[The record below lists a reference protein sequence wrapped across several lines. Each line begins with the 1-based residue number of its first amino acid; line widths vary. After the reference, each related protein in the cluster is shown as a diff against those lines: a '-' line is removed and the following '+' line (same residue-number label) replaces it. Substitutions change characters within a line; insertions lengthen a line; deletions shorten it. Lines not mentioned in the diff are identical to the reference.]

1 MPPPPVTRYGLTT
14 SYPHLQQAH
23 LQQQHQQQS
32 QHHHPAHAAAAAAAA
47 AAATGIP
54 PPSLGGHPGFTAGNP
69 SAAAAAAANINP
81 FTLSGA
87 GIANG
92 MSVPGFATGNV
103 AAAGGGA
110 AGIGAAG
117 TAADSGGT
125 GLASHA
131 AQMGFARGAQMQQQ
145 QLHQTHD
152 GRLTLE
158 TKSGGAVKSRIRDV
172 WRHNLAQE
180 MATLRQLIEKYP
192 YISMV
197 SMI

>member
-1 MPPPPVTRYGLTT
+1 MPPPVARYGPSGLAAP
-14 SYPHLQQAH
+14 YAHLQQAH
-23 LQQQHQQQS
+23 LQQQQQQQG
-32 QHHHPAHAAAAAAAA
+32 QHHPVHAQSAAAANSAL
-47 AAATGIP
+47 P
-54 PPSLGGHPGFTAGNP
+54 PPSLGGHSGFAAGNP
-69 SAAAAAAANINP
+69 NTNINP

-92 MSVPGFATGNV
+92 MSVPGFAG
-103 AAAGGGA
+103 AGAGGA
-110 AGIGAAG
+110 AG
-117 TAADSGGT
+117 AADGGGT

-158 TKSGGAVKSRIRDV
+158 NKTGGVKTRIRDV

-180 MATLRQLIEKYP
+180 MATLRHLVEKYP

-197 SMI
+197 RLACV